1 MAARPDLAL
10 DLVAQQDF
18 LRRLALDLV
27 GRAEDADELVQEA
40 NLQALERPPED
51 ALRLRGWLATVLGR
65 LAARSRWRAAQ
76 RCEREREAARPEA
89 LESGLEEFEN
99 ARCLFDGL
107 AKLPEP
113 YRQALVLR
121 YWRDQSP
128 ERIAR
133 TLDVPVET
141 VRSRLA
147 RGRRQLREELE
158 RRGFGGRRGLAATLV
173 ALAWPSQGWLA
184 IALEPLTGWM
194 RRWRLELA
202 TGALLMAFALSG
214 PAPRPTSW
222 VSLGP
227 SLSLATPTTLPMVP
241 FTGPARP
248 LQPAQPLQLE
258 PAPPLAGSA
267 RPHSGAVAQLQR

>member
-10 DLVAQQDF
+10 DLVAQQEF

-27 GRAEDADELVQEA
+27 GRPEEADELVQEA
-40 NLQALERPPED
+40 NLRALDRPPED
-51 ALRLRGWLATVLGR
+51 AHSLRGWLATVIGR

-89 LESGLEEFEN
+89 IESGLEELEN

-107 AKLPEP
+107 SKLPEP

-133 TLDVPVET
+133 ALDVPVET

-158 RRGFGGRRGLAATLV
+158 RRGFGGARGLAATLV
-173 ALAWPSQGWLA
+173 GLAWPSQGWLS

-202 TGALLMAFALSG
+202 TGALVAALAGPTPAPKLVPWVSLDPSVALTEPETIPMVPISG
-214 PAPRPTSW
+214 PAQ
-222 VSLGP
+222 
-227 SLSLATPTTLPMVP
+227 
-241 FTGPARP
+241 P
-248 LQPAQPLQLE
+248 LQPAQPIARE
-258 PAPPLAGSA
+258 PLPDS
-267 RPHSGAVAQLQR
+267 SAVATLQR